1 MGVRL
6 LVLTVLSVAL
16 MVVDARFTLLKPVR
30 SQMSLVLMESYWIT
44 DLPQRLWQGVAS
56 QFGSRT
62 ELVAENE
69 KLKTE
74 NLLLQGRMQKLAALT
89 EQNVR
94 LRELLNSS
102 ALVNEKVEVAELIGM
117 DPNPFTHRIIINK
130 GERDGVVLGQPV
142 LDARGLMGQV
152 VELMPYT
159 SRVLLLTDTTHS
171 IPVQVNR
178 NGLRA
183 IASGTGNPERLELRH
198 VADTADIKEGD
209 LLVSSGL
216 GQRFPAGYPVATVKE
231 VIHDSG
237 QPFAIVRA
245 VPTAALNRSRY
256 LLLVFSDNRTPEE
269 RANDAA
275 VAQEAQDRQGGESAA
290 PATAAPAPVPAT
302 VPETSSACTCDG
314 GSGHHADGHRT
325 CRARCETDPLGHP
338 RARRAAC
345 SASPARRQTASLHA
359 GHRASPRGSTRRMS
373 STQSGNG
380 WMVWLTFAI
389 GLLLSV
395 SPLPQF
401 MEILRPLWLALLLA
415 FWALALPHKVGMV
428 TAWCLGLAEDVLY
441 GTLLGQNALILTLI
455 TFLVLSLQQRLRMF
469 PMWQQ
474 CLVILVIFGL
484 AQLVQLWLSAL
495 TGNRQPTLAL
505 VLPALVSAL
514 LWPWVSFG
522 LRGLRLRFKIN

>member
-6 LVLTVLSVAL
+6 LVLVVLSVAL

-30 SQMSLVLMESYWIT
+30 SQMSLVLMQTYWIT
-44 DLPQRLWQGVAS
+44 DLPQRLFQGVAS

-256 LLLVFSDNRTPEE
+256 LLLVFSDSRSPEE

-275 VAQEAQDRQGGESAA
+275 QAQEAEKNGEPLPIIPATVPKPVAVPAVAPTATPAPTATQPVAPTPASGAVKKPAPVVTPAAATPPAAA
-290 PATAAPAPVPAT
+290 PATIR
-302 VPETSSACTCDG
+302 E
-314 GSGHHADGHRT
+314 
-325 CRARCETDPLGHP
+325 
-338 RARRAAC
+338 
-345 SASPARRQTASLHA
+345 RQ
-359 GHRASPRGSTRRMS
+359 
-373 STQSGNG
+373 
-380 WMVWLTFAI
+380 
-389 GLLLSV
+389 
-395 SPLPQF
+395 
-401 MEILRPLWLALLLA
+401 
-415 FWALALPHKVGMV
+415 
-428 TAWCLGLAEDVLY
+428 
-441 GTLLGQNALILTLI
+441 
-455 TFLVLSLQQRLRMF
+455 
-469 PMWQQ
+469 
-474 CLVILVIFGL
+474 
-484 AQLVQLWLSAL
+484 
-495 TGNRQPTLAL
+495 
-505 VLPALVSAL
+505 
-514 LWPWVSFG
+514 
-522 LRGLRLRFKIN
+522 

>member
-1 MGVRL
+1 MGVRV
-6 LVLTVLSVAL
+6 LVLVVLSVAL

-30 SQMSLVLMESYWIT
+30 SQMSLVLMQSYWIT

-256 LLLVFSDNRTPEE
+256 LLLVFSDNRTAEE

-275 VAQEAQDRQGGESAA
+275 QAQEAQDQQNGAAPIIPATVPKPVTPPVPAVIPAAAPVVAAPAPAAVPKPVVHTSARPVKPAVPAAAKPPVAA
-290 PATAAPAPVPAT
+290 PATT
-302 VPETSSACTCDG
+302 TRE
-314 GSGHHADGHRT
+314 
-325 CRARCETDPLGHP
+325 
-338 RARRAAC
+338 
-345 SASPARRQTASLHA
+345 RQ
-359 GHRASPRGSTRRMS
+359 
-373 STQSGNG
+373 
-380 WMVWLTFAI
+380 
-389 GLLLSV
+389 
-395 SPLPQF
+395 
-401 MEILRPLWLALLLA
+401 
-415 FWALALPHKVGMV
+415 
-428 TAWCLGLAEDVLY
+428 
-441 GTLLGQNALILTLI
+441 
-455 TFLVLSLQQRLRMF
+455 
-469 PMWQQ
+469 
-474 CLVILVIFGL
+474 
-484 AQLVQLWLSAL
+484 
-495 TGNRQPTLAL
+495 
-505 VLPALVSAL
+505 
-514 LWPWVSFG
+514 
-522 LRGLRLRFKIN
+522 

>member
-1 MGVRL
+1 M
-6 LVLTVLSVAL
+6 LVVLSVAL

-30 SQMSLVLMESYWIT
+30 SQMSLVLMQSYWIT

-256 LLLVFSDNRTPEE
+256 LLLVFSDNRTAEE

-275 VAQEAQDRQGGESAA
+275 QAQEAQDQQGGTVTPVVPAIVPKPVVPVTPATATVPAAPAAA
-290 PATAAPAPVPAT
+290 PATPAATTPVKPVAHPAPVKPAATRPAAPKPPAAAPAST
-302 VPETSSACTCDG
+302 G
-314 GSGHHADGHRT
+314 GR
-325 CRARCETDPLGHP
+325 E
-338 RARRAAC
+338 
-345 SASPARRQTASLHA
+345 
-359 GHRASPRGSTRRMS
+359 
-373 STQSGNG
+373 
-380 WMVWLTFAI
+380 
-389 GLLLSV
+389 
-395 SPLPQF
+395 
-401 MEILRPLWLALLLA
+401 
-415 FWALALPHKVGMV
+415 
-428 TAWCLGLAEDVLY
+428 
-441 GTLLGQNALILTLI
+441 
-455 TFLVLSLQQRLRMF
+455 
-469 PMWQQ
+469 
-474 CLVILVIFGL
+474 
-484 AQLVQLWLSAL
+484 
-495 TGNRQPTLAL
+495 
-505 VLPALVSAL
+505 
-514 LWPWVSFG
+514 
-522 LRGLRLRFKIN
+522 

>member
-1 MGVRL
+1 ML
-6 LVLTVLSVAL
+6 AVLSVAL

-275 VAQEAQDRQGGESAA
+275 VAQEAQDRQGGDSAT
-290 PATAAPAPVPAT
+290 PTSPAPAPVPAT
-302 VPETSSACTCDG
+302 VPKPQVTT
-314 GSGHHADGHRT
+314 
-325 CRARCETDPLGHP
+325 P
-338 RARRAAC
+338 AATPPATTPAAAPAATPAKPAAHQP
-345 SASPARRQTASLHA
+345 AS
-359 GHRASPRGSTRRMS
+359 
-373 STQSGNG
+373 
-380 WMVWLTFAI
+380 
-389 GLLLSV
+389 
-395 SPLPQF
+395 
-401 MEILRPLWLALLLA
+401 
-415 FWALALPHKVGMV
+415 
-428 TAWCLGLAEDVLY
+428 
-441 GTLLGQNALILTLI
+441 
-455 TFLVLSLQQRLRMF
+455 
-469 PMWQQ
+469 
-474 CLVILVIFGL
+474 
-484 AQLVQLWLSAL
+484 
-495 TGNRQPTLAL
+495 RQPASQ
-505 VLPALVSAL
+505 PAKPAAKPPASTPAAT
-514 LWPWVSFG
+514 PAT
-522 LRGLRLRFKIN
+522 RGAREE

>member
-1 MGVRL
+1 MKPLFAKGPSLGVRL
-6 LVLTVLSVAL
+6 LVLAVLSVAL
-16 MVVDARFTLLKPVR
+16 MVVDARFSLLKPAR
-30 SQMSLVLMESYWIT
+30 SQMSLVLMDAYWIT
-44 DLPQRLWQGVAS
+44 DLPGRLWEGVAS

-159 SRVLLLTDTTHS
+159 SRVLLLTDSTHS

-198 VADTADIKEGD
+198 VADTADVKEGD

-256 LLLVFSDNRTPEE
+256 LLLVFSDNRTAEE

-275 VAQEAQDRQGGESAA
+275 QAQENLDAFGGG
-290 PATAAPAPVPAT
+290 PVIPAT
-302 VPETSSACTCDG
+302 VPKTVNTPAQAPAAASTPAAAPAATPAKPAASKPPAKPTAATPAASKPPAAQPASARPAAKPPATAPATTG
-314 GSGHHADGHRT
+314 GR
-325 CRARCETDPLGHP
+325 E
-338 RARRAAC
+338 
-345 SASPARRQTASLHA
+345 
-359 GHRASPRGSTRRMS
+359 
-373 STQSGNG
+373 
-380 WMVWLTFAI
+380 
-389 GLLLSV
+389 
-395 SPLPQF
+395 
-401 MEILRPLWLALLLA
+401 
-415 FWALALPHKVGMV
+415 
-428 TAWCLGLAEDVLY
+428 
-441 GTLLGQNALILTLI
+441 
-455 TFLVLSLQQRLRMF
+455 
-469 PMWQQ
+469 
-474 CLVILVIFGL
+474 
-484 AQLVQLWLSAL
+484 
-495 TGNRQPTLAL
+495 
-505 VLPALVSAL
+505 
-514 LWPWVSFG
+514 
-522 LRGLRLRFKIN
+522 

>member
-1 MGVRL
+1 M
-6 LVLTVLSVAL
+6 LVVLSVAL
-16 MVVDARFTLLKPVR
+16 MVVDARFSVLKPVR
-30 SQMSLVLMESYWIT
+30 SQMSLVLMQSYWIV
-44 DLPQRLWQGVAS
+44 DLPQRMFQGVAS

-62 ELVAENE
+62 ELLAENE

-74 NLLLQGRMQKLAALT
+74 ALLLQGRLQKLAALT

-256 LLLVFSDNRTPEE
+256 LLLVFSDGRSPEE
-269 RANDAA
+269 RAADAA
-275 VAQEAQDRQGGESAA
+275 QAQESIDKGVEPAIMPTLPPLA
-290 PATAAPAPVPAT
+290 PAFPMWPQPVTPLFPVEAMHPRPAASGVTPPASAPSATPAAPAPRPAARPAGT
-302 VPETSSACTCDG
+302 QAPASAPSTSRGPIDG
-314 GSGHHADGHRT
+314 
-325 CRARCETDPLGHP
+325 
-338 RARRAAC
+338 
-345 SASPARRQTASLHA
+345 
-359 GHRASPRGSTRRMS
+359 
-373 STQSGNG
+373 
-380 WMVWLTFAI
+380 
-389 GLLLSV
+389 
-395 SPLPQF
+395 
-401 MEILRPLWLALLLA
+401 
-415 FWALALPHKVGMV
+415 
-428 TAWCLGLAEDVLY
+428 
-441 GTLLGQNALILTLI
+441 
-455 TFLVLSLQQRLRMF
+455 
-469 PMWQQ
+469 
-474 CLVILVIFGL
+474 
-484 AQLVQLWLSAL
+484 
-495 TGNRQPTLAL
+495 
-505 VLPALVSAL
+505 
-514 LWPWVSFG
+514 
-522 LRGLRLRFKIN
+522 

>member
-1 MGVRL
+1 MKPLFTKGPSLGVRL
-6 LVLTVLSVAL
+6 LVLVVLSVAL
-16 MVVDARFTLLKPVR
+16 MVVDARFTVLKPLR
-30 SQMSLVLMESYWIT
+30 SQMSLVLMQSYWVV
-44 DLPQRLWQGVAS
+44 DLPQRLYQGVAS

-62 ELVAENE
+62 ELLAENE

-74 NLLLQGRMQKLAALT
+74 ALLLQGRLQKLAALT

-256 LLLVFSDNRTPEE
+256 LLLVFSDGRSPEE
-269 RANDAA
+269 RAAEAA
-275 VAQEAQDRQGGESAA
+275 QAQESAEKAAEPAATQGSGTTAPAATAPVKPGAA
-290 PATAAPAPVPAT
+290 PAATTPVKPGTAAPTHSPTTPAT
-302 VPETSSACTCDG
+302 TAPKPASKPASKPPAKPASTPATPPAVTKPPAAAPAATRERIDG
-314 GSGHHADGHRT
+314 
-325 CRARCETDPLGHP
+325 
-338 RARRAAC
+338 
-345 SASPARRQTASLHA
+345 
-359 GHRASPRGSTRRMS
+359 
-373 STQSGNG
+373 
-380 WMVWLTFAI
+380 
-389 GLLLSV
+389 
-395 SPLPQF
+395 
-401 MEILRPLWLALLLA
+401 
-415 FWALALPHKVGMV
+415 
-428 TAWCLGLAEDVLY
+428 
-441 GTLLGQNALILTLI
+441 
-455 TFLVLSLQQRLRMF
+455 
-469 PMWQQ
+469 
-474 CLVILVIFGL
+474 
-484 AQLVQLWLSAL
+484 
-495 TGNRQPTLAL
+495 
-505 VLPALVSAL
+505 
-514 LWPWVSFG
+514 
-522 LRGLRLRFKIN
+522 

>member
-6 LVLTVLSVAL
+6 LVLVVLSVAL

-30 SQMSLVLMESYWIT
+30 SQMSLVLMQTYWIT
-44 DLPQRLWQGVAS
+44 DLPQRLYQGVAS

-256 LLLVFSDNRTPEE
+256 LLLVFSDTRTPEE
-269 RANDAA
+269 RANEAA
-275 VAQEAQDRQGGESAA
+275 QAQEAEDKQNGTAPIIPATVPKPAAPAAPAVVPAA
-290 PATAAPAPVPAT
+290 PATPVATPVKPVAHSARPAKPAAATPAAAKPPAATKPQAAAPAT
-302 VPETSSACTCDG
+302 T
-314 GSGHHADGHRT
+314 
-325 CRARCETDPLGHP
+325 
-338 RARRAAC
+338 
-345 SASPARRQTASLHA
+345 RQ
-359 GHRASPRGSTRRMS
+359 R
-373 STQSGNG
+373 
-380 WMVWLTFAI
+380 
-389 GLLLSV
+389 
-395 SPLPQF
+395 
-401 MEILRPLWLALLLA
+401 E
-415 FWALALPHKVGMV
+415 
-428 TAWCLGLAEDVLY
+428 E
-441 GTLLGQNALILTLI
+441 
-455 TFLVLSLQQRLRMF
+455 
-469 PMWQQ
+469 
-474 CLVILVIFGL
+474 
-484 AQLVQLWLSAL
+484 
-495 TGNRQPTLAL
+495 
-505 VLPALVSAL
+505 
-514 LWPWVSFG
+514 
-522 LRGLRLRFKIN
+522 

>member
-6 LVLTVLSVAL
+6 LVLAVLSVAL

-30 SQMSLVLMESYWIT
+30 SQMSLVLMEAYWIA

-74 NLLLQGRMQKLAALT
+74 NLLLQGRLQKLAALT

-117 DPNPFTHRIIINK
+117 DPNPFTHRIVINK

-216 GQRFPAGYPVATVKE
+216 GQRFPAGYPVAMVKE

-275 VAQEAQDRQGGESAA
+275 VAQEAQDRQGGEAAA
-290 PATAAPAPVPAT
+290 PATGAAVPAATPNPSVPTPATPAPATTPAAAPATTPAKPAASPTKPAAHAPAT
-302 VPETSSACTCDG
+302 
-314 GSGHHADGHRT
+314 HA
-325 CRARCETDPLGHP
+325 P
-338 RARRAAC
+338 AA
-345 SASPARRQTASLHA
+345 
-359 GHRASPRGSTRRMS
+359 
-373 STQSGNG
+373 
-380 WMVWLTFAI
+380 
-389 GLLLSV
+389 
-395 SPLPQF
+395 
-401 MEILRPLWLALLLA
+401 
-415 FWALALPHKVGMV
+415 
-428 TAWCLGLAEDVLY
+428 
-441 GTLLGQNALILTLI
+441 
-455 TFLVLSLQQRLRMF
+455 
-469 PMWQQ
+469 
-474 CLVILVIFGL
+474 
-484 AQLVQLWLSAL
+484 
-495 TGNRQPTLAL
+495 QPTR
-505 VLPALVSAL
+505 PAARA
-514 LWPWVSFG
+514 PAATPAT
-522 LRGLRLRFKIN
+522 RGAREE

>member
-6 LVLTVLSVAL
+6 LVLVVLSVAL

-30 SQMSLVLMESYWIT
+30 SQMSLVLMQTYWVT
-44 DLPQRLWQGVAS
+44 DLPQRLVQGVAS

-152 VELMPYT
+152 VELMPNT

-198 VADTADIKEGD
+198 VADTADIKVGD

-256 LLLVFSDNRTPEE
+256 LLLVFSDSRTPEE

-275 VAQEAQDRQGGESAA
+275 QAQEAEQRGEA
-290 PATAAPAPVPAT
+290 PPIVPAT
-302 VPETSSACTCDG
+302 VPKPAPTAAAPAAPAAAPAVTP
-314 GSGHHADGHRT
+314 AP
-325 CRARCETDPLGHP
+325 AATDPKTVKKP
-338 RARRAAC
+338 VPAA
-345 SASPARRQTASLHA
+345 AKPPAAAPAT
-359 GHRASPRGSTRRMS
+359 TRER
-373 STQSGNG
+373 
-380 WMVWLTFAI
+380 
-389 GLLLSV
+389 
-395 SPLPQF
+395 
-401 MEILRPLWLALLLA
+401 E
-415 FWALALPHKVGMV
+415 
-428 TAWCLGLAEDVLY
+428 
-441 GTLLGQNALILTLI
+441 
-455 TFLVLSLQQRLRMF
+455 
-469 PMWQQ
+469 
-474 CLVILVIFGL
+474 
-484 AQLVQLWLSAL
+484 
-495 TGNRQPTLAL
+495 
-505 VLPALVSAL
+505 
-514 LWPWVSFG
+514 
-522 LRGLRLRFKIN
+522 

>member
-1 MGVRL
+1 MRL
-6 LVLTVLSVAL
+6 LVLVVLSIAL

-30 SQMSLVLMESYWIT
+30 SQMSLVLMQSYWIT

-245 VPTAALNRSRY
+245 VPPAALNRSRY
-256 LLLVFSDNRTPEE
+256 LLLVFSDGRTAEE
-269 RANDAA
+269 RANEAA
-275 VAQEAQDRQGGESAA
+275 QAQEALDQHGGG
-290 PATAAPAPVPAT
+290 PIIPAT
-302 VPETSSACTCDG
+302 VPKPAIV
-314 GSGHHADGHRT
+314 
-325 CRARCETDPLGHP
+325 P
-338 RARRAAC
+338 AAV
-345 SASPARRQTASLHA
+345 AAPAAPAAPAAAPAATPAKPA
-359 GHRASPRGSTRRMS
+359 AAAP
-373 STQSGNG
+373 
-380 WMVWLTFAI
+380 
-389 GLLLSV
+389 
-395 SPLPQF
+395 
-401 MEILRPLWLALLLA
+401 
-415 FWALALPHKVGMV
+415 
-428 TAWCLGLAEDVLY
+428 
-441 GTLLGQNALILTLI
+441 
-455 TFLVLSLQQRLRMF
+455 
-469 PMWQQ
+469 
-474 CLVILVIFGL
+474 
-484 AQLVQLWLSAL
+484 AQPAAPKPAA
-495 TGNRQPTLAL
+495 TKPPAAQPAA
-505 VLPALVSAL
+505 VKPAAKPPVSA
-514 LWPWVSFG
+514 PATTG
-522 LRGLRLRFKIN
+522 GRE

>member
-1 MGVRL
+1 MKPLFTKGPSLGVRL
-6 LVLTVLSVAL
+6 LVLVVLSVAL

-30 SQMSLVLMESYWIT
+30 SQMSLVLMQSYWIT

-130 GERDGVVLGQPV
+130 GERDGVILGQPV

-256 LLLVFSDNRTPEE
+256 LLLVFTDGRTAEE
-269 RANDAA
+269 RANEAA
-275 VAQEAQDRQGGESAA
+275 QAQEALDQHGGG
-290 PATAAPAPVPAT
+290 PIIPAT
-302 VPETSSACTCDG
+302 VPKTGIVPAAVAAPVTP
-314 GSGHHADGHRT
+314 AAPT
-325 CRARCETDPLGHP
+325 VAPAATTPPKPAVTHP
-338 RARRAAC
+338 AAAKPA
-345 SASPARRQTASLHA
+345 ASKPPAAQPAA
-359 GHRASPRGSTRRMS
+359 AKPPA
-373 STQSGNG
+373 TQ
-380 WMVWLTFAI
+380 
-389 GLLLSV
+389 
-395 SPLPQF
+395 
-401 MEILRPLWLALLLA
+401 
-415 FWALALPHKVGMV
+415 
-428 TAWCLGLAEDVLY
+428 
-441 GTLLGQNALILTLI
+441 
-455 TFLVLSLQQRLRMF
+455 
-469 PMWQQ
+469 
-474 CLVILVIFGL
+474 
-484 AQLVQLWLSAL
+484 
-495 TGNRQPTLAL
+495 
-505 VLPALVSAL
+505 PAAVKPAAKPPVSA
-514 LWPWVSFG
+514 PATTG
-522 LRGLRLRFKIN
+522 GRE

>member
-1 MGVRL
+1 MKPLFSKGPSLGVRL
-6 LVLTVLSVAL
+6 LVLVVLSVAL

-30 SQMSLVLMESYWIT
+30 SQMSLVLMQTYWVT
-44 DLPQRLWQGVAS
+44 DLPQRLVQGVAS

-152 VELMPYT
+152 VELMPNT

-198 VADTADIKEGD
+198 VADTADIKVGD

-256 LLLVFSDNRTPEE
+256 LLLVFSDSRTPEE

-275 VAQEAQDRQGGESAA
+275 QAQEAEQRGEA
-290 PATAAPAPVPAT
+290 PPIVPAT
-302 VPETSSACTCDG
+302 VPKPAPAAAVPAAPAAAPAVTPAP
-314 GSGHHADGHRT
+314 A
-325 CRARCETDPLGHP
+325 ATDPKTVKKP
-338 RARRAAC
+338 VPAA
-345 SASPARRQTASLHA
+345 AKPPAAAPAT
-359 GHRASPRGSTRRMS
+359 TRER
-373 STQSGNG
+373 
-380 WMVWLTFAI
+380 
-389 GLLLSV
+389 
-395 SPLPQF
+395 
-401 MEILRPLWLALLLA
+401 E
-415 FWALALPHKVGMV
+415 
-428 TAWCLGLAEDVLY
+428 
-441 GTLLGQNALILTLI
+441 
-455 TFLVLSLQQRLRMF
+455 
-469 PMWQQ
+469 
-474 CLVILVIFGL
+474 
-484 AQLVQLWLSAL
+484 
-495 TGNRQPTLAL
+495 
-505 VLPALVSAL
+505 
-514 LWPWVSFG
+514 
-522 LRGLRLRFKIN
+522 

>member
-1 MGVRL
+1 
-6 LVLTVLSVAL
+6 LVLVVLSVAV

-30 SQMSLVLMESYWIT
+30 SQMSLVLMQSYWIA
-44 DLPQRLWQGVAS
+44 DLPERLYQGVAS

-62 ELVAENE
+62 ELAAENE

-74 NLLLQGRMQKLAALT
+74 NLLLQGRLQKLAALT

-209 LLVSSGL
+209 LLVSSGR

-256 LLLVFSDNRTPEE
+256 LLLVFSDGRSPEE
-269 RANDAA
+269 RAADAA
-275 VAQEAQDRQGGESAA
+275 QQQESLDRQAADPSAVPSATVPGAA
-290 PATAAPAPVPAT
+290 PAATPNKPVVPAT
-302 VPETSSACTCDG
+302 VPKPAAA
-314 GSGHHADGHRT
+314 GHSTPAT
-325 CRARCETDPLGHP
+325 P
-338 RARRAAC
+338 AA
-345 SASPARRQTASLHA
+345 STAAPAAAPAATPAKPTASKPPA
-359 GHRASPRGSTRRMS
+359 KPVAKPAAPKPATPAAAPAATRER
-373 STQSGNG
+373 
-380 WMVWLTFAI
+380 
-389 GLLLSV
+389 
-395 SPLPQF
+395 
-401 MEILRPLWLALLLA
+401 E
-415 FWALALPHKVGMV
+415 
-428 TAWCLGLAEDVLY
+428 E
-441 GTLLGQNALILTLI
+441 
-455 TFLVLSLQQRLRMF
+455 
-469 PMWQQ
+469 
-474 CLVILVIFGL
+474 
-484 AQLVQLWLSAL
+484 
-495 TGNRQPTLAL
+495 
-505 VLPALVSAL
+505 
-514 LWPWVSFG
+514 
-522 LRGLRLRFKIN
+522 

>member
-6 LVLTVLSVAL
+6 LVLVVLSVAL

-216 GQRFPAGYPVATVKE
+216 GQRFPAGYPVATVRE

-256 LLLVFSDNRTPEE
+256 LLLVFSDSRTPEE
-269 RANDAA
+269 RANEAA
-275 VAQEAQDRQGGESAA
+275 VAQEAEDRQNGIAPAVPTTGSDSVAPTAPAATPVTPATPAAPGTAPAGPAVRNAPPASPATATPAAA
-290 PATAAPAPVPAT
+290 PAATRPAAPAPAT
-302 VPETSSACTCDG
+302 T
-314 GSGHHADGHRT
+314 
-325 CRARCETDPLGHP
+325 
-338 RARRAAC
+338 
-345 SASPARRQTASLHA
+345 RQ
-359 GHRASPRGSTRRMS
+359 R
-373 STQSGNG
+373 
-380 WMVWLTFAI
+380 
-389 GLLLSV
+389 
-395 SPLPQF
+395 
-401 MEILRPLWLALLLA
+401 E
-415 FWALALPHKVGMV
+415 
-428 TAWCLGLAEDVLY
+428 E
-441 GTLLGQNALILTLI
+441 
-455 TFLVLSLQQRLRMF
+455 
-469 PMWQQ
+469 
-474 CLVILVIFGL
+474 
-484 AQLVQLWLSAL
+484 
-495 TGNRQPTLAL
+495 
-505 VLPALVSAL
+505 
-514 LWPWVSFG
+514 
-522 LRGLRLRFKIN
+522 

>member
-6 LVLTVLSVAL
+6 LVLVVLSVAV

-30 SQMSLVLMESYWIT
+30 SQMSLVLMQSYWIA
-44 DLPQRLWQGVAS
+44 DLPERLYQGVAS

-62 ELVAENE
+62 ELAAENE

-74 NLLLQGRMQKLAALT
+74 NLLLQGRLQKLAALT

-256 LLLVFSDNRTPEE
+256 LLLVFSDGRSPEE
-269 RANDAA
+269 RAADAA
-275 VAQEAQDRQGGESAA
+275 QQQESLDRQAADPSAVPSATVPGAA
-290 PATAAPAPVPAT
+290 PAATPNKPVVPAT
-302 VPETSSACTCDG
+302 VPKPAAA
-314 GSGHHADGHRT
+314 GHSTPAT
-325 CRARCETDPLGHP
+325 P
-338 RARRAAC
+338 AA
-345 SASPARRQTASLHA
+345 STAAPAAAPAATPAKPTASKPPA
-359 GHRASPRGSTRRMS
+359 KPVAKPATPKPATPAAAPAATRER
-373 STQSGNG
+373 
-380 WMVWLTFAI
+380 
-389 GLLLSV
+389 
-395 SPLPQF
+395 
-401 MEILRPLWLALLLA
+401 E
-415 FWALALPHKVGMV
+415 
-428 TAWCLGLAEDVLY
+428 E
-441 GTLLGQNALILTLI
+441 
-455 TFLVLSLQQRLRMF
+455 
-469 PMWQQ
+469 
-474 CLVILVIFGL
+474 
-484 AQLVQLWLSAL
+484 
-495 TGNRQPTLAL
+495 
-505 VLPALVSAL
+505 
-514 LWPWVSFG
+514 
-522 LRGLRLRFKIN
+522 

>member
-1 MGVRL
+1 M
-6 LVLTVLSVAL
+6 LVVLSITL
-16 MVVDARFTLLKPVR
+16 MVVDARFTLLKPLR
-30 SQMSLVLMESYWIT
+30 SQMGLALMPSYLIT
-44 DLPQRLWQGVAS
+44 DLPQRVWQGVAS

-62 ELVAENE
+62 ELAAENE

-74 NLLLQGRMQKLAALT
+74 ALLLQGRLQKLAALT

-102 ALVNEKVEVAELIGM
+102 ALVNEKVEVAELIGV
-117 DPNPFTHRIIINK
+117 DPNPFTHRILINK

-245 VPTAALNRSRY
+245 IPTAALNRSRY
-256 LLLVFSDNRTPEE
+256 LLLVFTDSRSPEQ
-269 RANDAA
+269 RASDAA
-275 VAQEAQDRQGGESAA
+275 IAQEQADRQGLPASAAAA
-290 PATAAPAPVPAT
+290 PATAPAAPAAATPAATASTPAAPAPVPAA
-302 VPETSSACTCDG
+302 PGAPATSA
-314 GSGHHADGHRT
+314 
-325 CRARCETDPLGHP
+325 HP
-338 RARRAAC
+338 PATAA
-345 SASPARRQTASLHA
+345 PAAPAATPGA
-359 GHRASPRGSTRRMS
+359 P
-373 STQSGNG
+373 
-380 WMVWLTFAI
+380 
-389 GLLLSV
+389 
-395 SPLPQF
+395 
-401 MEILRPLWLALLLA
+401 
-415 FWALALPHKVGMV
+415 
-428 TAWCLGLAEDVLY
+428 
-441 GTLLGQNALILTLI
+441 
-455 TFLVLSLQQRLRMF
+455 
-469 PMWQQ
+469 
-474 CLVILVIFGL
+474 VI
-484 AQLVQLWLSAL
+484 S
-495 TGNRQPTLAL
+495 RE
-505 VLPALVSAL
+505 
-514 LWPWVSFG
+514 
-522 LRGLRLRFKIN
+522 RH

>member
-1 MGVRL
+1 MKPLFTKGPSLGVRL
-6 LVLTVLSVAL
+6 LVLVVLSVAL

-30 SQMSLVLMESYWIT
+30 SQMSLALMQSYWIT

-256 LLLVFSDNRTPEE
+256 LLLVFTDGRTAEE
-269 RANDAA
+269 RANEAAQAQEALDQHGGGPIIPATVTKPAIVPAA
-275 VAQEAQDRQGGESAA
+275 VAA
-290 PATAAPAPVPAT
+290 PVTAVAPTAAPAAATPPKPAATHPAAVKPAASKPPAAQPAAAKPPAT
-302 VPETSSACTCDG
+302 P
-314 GSGHHADGHRT
+314 
-325 CRARCETDPLGHP
+325 
-338 RARRAAC
+338 AA
-345 SASPARRQTASLHA
+345 AVRPAAK
-359 GHRASPRGSTRRMS
+359 P
-373 STQSGNG
+373 
-380 WMVWLTFAI
+380 
-389 GLLLSV
+389 
-395 SPLPQF
+395 P
-401 MEILRPLWLALLLA
+401 
-415 FWALALPHKVGMV
+415 
-428 TAWCLGLAEDVLY
+428 
-441 GTLLGQNALILTLI
+441 
-455 TFLVLSLQQRLRMF
+455 
-469 PMWQQ
+469 
-474 CLVILVIFGL
+474 
-484 AQLVQLWLSAL
+484 
-495 TGNRQPTLAL
+495 
-505 VLPALVSAL
+505 VSA
-514 LWPWVSFG
+514 PATTG
-522 LRGLRLRFKIN
+522 GRE

>member
-1 MGVRL
+1 MRV
-6 LVLTVLSVAL
+6 LVLVVLSIAL

-30 SQMSLVLMESYWIT
+30 SQMSLVLMQSYWIT

-159 SRVLLLTDTTHS
+159 SRVLLLTDSTHS

-256 LLLVFSDNRTPEE
+256 LLLVFSDTRTPEE

-275 VAQEAQDRQGGESAA
+275 QAQESLDAQGGGPIIPATVPKPAIVPTPAA
-290 PATAAPAPVPAT
+290 PVAPAVPAT
-302 VPETSSACTCDG
+302 VPAATTPAKPG
-314 GSGHHADGHRT
+314 VK
-325 CRARCETDPLGHP
+325 HP
-338 RARRAAC
+338 KPSTTTAA
-345 SASPARRQTASLHA
+345 PAKPPA
-359 GHRASPRGSTRRMS
+359 
-373 STQSGNG
+373 
-380 WMVWLTFAI
+380 
-389 GLLLSV
+389 
-395 SPLPQF
+395 
-401 MEILRPLWLALLLA
+401 
-415 FWALALPHKVGMV
+415 
-428 TAWCLGLAEDVLY
+428 
-441 GTLLGQNALILTLI
+441 
-455 TFLVLSLQQRLRMF
+455 
-469 PMWQQ
+469 
-474 CLVILVIFGL
+474 
-484 AQLVQLWLSAL
+484 AQPV
-495 TGNRQPTLAL
+495 
-505 VLPALVSAL
+505 VVKPAAKPPVSA
-514 LWPWVSFG
+514 PATTG
-522 LRGLRLRFKIN
+522 GRE